1 MLIIIIIIIISKSR
15 SLTCLHHQSE
25 AEAGP
30 HLRPLPAQGRLCRH
44 PAAGRGVPP
53 VGHRLQNRKHN
64 TTENHL
70 YHPQHWC
77 IHIRSEMYN
86 NILKIS
92 TGYIYLCVLG
102 RLIILKWIQISTDL
116 LCLLKRC
123 WRLFAAGPSPTYS
136 EASQEDPCPIASS
149 ACRPSAPLT
158 HLEEQNYIW
167 YVLIQHQ
174 TCPNL

>member
-1 MLIIIIIIIISKSR
+1 MSSSSERGWSR
-15 SLTCLHHQSE
+15 SSSTATSGS
-25 AEAGP
+25 GP
-30 HLRPLPAQGRLCRH
+30 SVLSPCGWE
-44 PAAGRGVPP
+44 RGPTSGSSP
-53 VGHRLQNRKHN
+53 ENRKHN